1 MKYKLIAL
9 LQKANDES
17 FIDELNK
24 KAGESL
30 PQEYSRA
37 NSVWEL
43 FGLIIILLLILLA
56 AYFISRFISKLKL
69 GQLSKSNF
77 EIFNSIQIASNK
89 SLMIVK
95 VGTRYILISVTKE
108 HIQYLTELEEED
120 IKLINSNIE
129 EKNTF
134 KNILDNIKNTKKEE
148 E

>member
-1 MKYKLIAL
+1 MNNKFIAL
-9 LQKANDES
+9 LKKANDES

>member
-1 MKYKLIAL
+1 MNNKFIAL
-9 LQKANDES
+9 LKKANDES

-129 EKNTF
+129 EKTLL
-134 KNILDNIKNTKKEE
+134 KTSSII
-148 E
+148 